1 MPVRKMRVEIYDEI
15 GNRYVISFNGHITR
29 NKVIHLFD
37 LIELLGGIP
46 EQNNVLKPSYKS
58 KFDKVYL
65 IVEKHFPI
73 VWFSS
78 KDIKS
83 IYEKEFKEPIKLS
96 TISTYL
102 SRMVYRGLLLKSG
115 SRNNRCYRIKN
126 EINKF
131 TNISY

>member
-1 MPVRKMRVEIYDEI
+1 MRVEIYDEI
-15 GNRYVISFNGHITR
+15 GDRYVISFNGHITR
-29 NKVIHLFD
+29 NKVVRLFD
-37 LIELLGGIP
+37 LIELLGGMS
-46 EQNNVLKPSYKS
+46 EQNKVLNNSYKS
-58 KFDKVYL
+58 KFDKVYF

-102 SRMVYRGLLLKSG
+102 SRMVYRDFLLKSG
-115 SRNNRCYRIKN
+115 SRNNLCYRLKT

-131 TNISY
+131 STISY